1 MNTSTINTN
10 QPVQT
15 LRDGSLKATIWANFG
30 DKGTFY
36 SVQLTRS
43 YQDAENNWHES
54 DSFSNAQL
62 LRIARLAQIAYD
74 EILIRRTND
83 KAQSKGGES

>member
-1 MNTSTINTN
+1 MNTSTKK
-10 QPVQT
+10 PVDT
-15 LRDGSLKATIWANFG
+15 IRDGSLKAVIWANFG
-30 DKGTFY
+30 EKGTFY
-36 SVQLTRS
+36 SVQFNRS

-74 EILIRRTND
+74 EILIRRSND
-83 KAQSKGGES
+83 KTQANGGES

>member
-1 MNTSTINTN
+1 MSTSTKK
-10 QPVQT
+10 PVDT
-15 LRDGSLKATIWANFG
+15 LRDGSLKAVIWANFG
-30 DKGTFY
+30 EKGTFY
-36 SVQLTRS
+36 SVQLSRS

-83 KAQSKGGES
+83 KAQAKGGDS